1 MNTFKTLL
9 ASVIAATTCAS
20 VAFAQ
25 DAAFQLPQECT
36 TVAAPGAM
44 GHGAM
49 DHGAMDHGAMGH
61 GTMDHGAMGHGA
73 PSAGMMGMGDAGLES
88 MPEHVQDNMRRMMI
102 SMPAM
107 RDGMM
112 HENADVAFACAMI
125 AHHQGA
131 IDMAQVL
138 IAHGEDPQMLALAD
152 AIIAAQLVEMD
163 EMRDWLAENA
173 K

>member
-61 GTMDHGAMGHGA
+61 GAMDHGAMGHGA
-73 PSAGMMGMGDAGLES
+73 PSAGMMGMGDAGL
-88 MPEHVQDNMRRMMI
+88 
-102 SMPAM
+102 
-107 RDGMM
+107 
-112 HENADVAFACAMI
+112 
-125 AHHQGA
+125 
-131 IDMAQVL
+131 
-138 IAHGEDPQMLALAD
+138 
-152 AIIAAQLVEMD
+152 
-163 EMRDWLAENA
+163 
-173 K
+173 